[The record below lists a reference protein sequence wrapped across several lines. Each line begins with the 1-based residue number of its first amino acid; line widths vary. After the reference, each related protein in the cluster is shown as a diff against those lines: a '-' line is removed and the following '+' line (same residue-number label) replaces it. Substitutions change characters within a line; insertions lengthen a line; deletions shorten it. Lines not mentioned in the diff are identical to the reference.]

1 MTTPEAYV
9 SLLKDAF
16 QANANPGQ
24 AAQMEAYMKHSARFY
39 GIKTPERKAIVKN
52 HIASVGMPEGAE
64 LKAVCRLCFKPDA
77 RRELQYAV
85 NDLLQKSLR
94 RLTPD
99 FLDLVEE
106 LIPRN
111 CWWDTV
117 DFLSP
122 KIAGG
127 LLLRF
132 PEHQKDYPD
141 RWIESDDF
149 WFQRA
154 AIIFQLGYKEKTD
167 TDRLFRYILR
177 RADSTEF
184 FVQKGAGWAL
194 RQYARTAPES
204 VRGFVRQNP
213 HLPKLTVREAIKH
226 L

>member
-1 MTTPEAYV
+1 MTPESYV
-9 SLLKDAF
+9 RLLQEAF

-24 AAQMEAYMKHSARFY
+24 AAQMEAYMKHNARFY
-39 GIKTPERKAIVKN
+39 GIKTPERKVIVKG
-52 HIASVGMPEGAE
+52 HIASCGVPEGAE

-77 RRELQYAV
+77 HRELQYAV

-132 PEHQKDYPD
+132 PDCKKDYPD
-141 RWIESDDF
+141 RWIESEDL

-184 FVQKGAGWAL
+184 FVQKAAGWAL
-194 RQYARTAPES
+194 RQYARTAPS
-204 VRGFVRQNP
+204 LVRDFIHQSP

>member
-1 MTTPEAYV
+1 MTSEAYV
-9 SLLKDAF
+9 NLLKDAF

-24 AAQMEAYMKHSARFY
+24 AAQMEAYMKHNARFY
-39 GIKTPERKAIVKN
+39 GIKTPERQAIVKK
-52 HIASVGMPEGAE
+52 HITSWGVPEGEE
-64 LKAVCRLCFKPDA
+64 LKTICRLCFKPDA
-77 RRELQYAV
+77 NRELQYAV
-85 NDLLQKSLR
+85 NDLLQKSRR

-132 PEHQKDYPD
+132 PEYQKDYPD

-154 AIIFQLGYKEKTD
+154 AIIFQLGYKERTD

-177 RADSTEF
+177 RADSNEF
-184 FVQKGAGWAL
+184 FVQKAAGWAL
-194 RQYARTAPES
+194 RQYARTAPS
-204 VRGFVRQNP
+204 LIRDFIHQNP
-213 HLPKLTVREAIKH
+213 HLPKLTLREATKH

>member
-1 MTTPEAYV
+1 M
-9 SLLKDAF
+9 
-16 QANANPGQ
+16 
-24 AAQMEAYMKHSARFY
+24 
-39 GIKTPERKAIVKN
+39 
-52 HIASVGMPEGAE
+52 
-64 LKAVCRLCFKPDA
+64 CRLCFAPDA
-77 RRELQYAV
+77 HRELQYAV

-94 RLTPD
+94 SLTPD

-132 PEHQKDYPD
+132 PEYLKDYPD
-141 RWIESDDF
+141 RWVESEDF

-154 AIIFQLGYKEKTD
+154 AIIFQLGYKEKTI

-177 RADSTEF
+177 YADSNEF
-184 FVQKGAGWAL
+184 FVQKAAGWAL
-194 RQYARTAPES
+194 RQYARTNPGR
-204 VRGFVRQNP
+204 VREFVNQNP
-213 HLPKLTVREAIKH
+213 HLPNLVICEATKH

>member
-1 MTTPEAYV
+1 MTPEAYV
-9 SLLKDAF
+9 RLLQDAF
-16 QANANPGQ
+16 QANAIPAQ
-24 AAQMEAYMKHSARFY
+24 AAQMEAYMKHNARFY
-39 GIKTPERKAIVKN
+39 GIKTPERKVIVKE
-52 HIASVGMPEGAE
+52 HIASWGVPEGKE

-94 RLTPD
+94 SLTPD
-99 FLDLVEE
+99 FLGLVEG

-132 PEHQKDYPD
+132 PEYQKNYPD
-141 RWIESDDF
+141 RWIESEDF

-194 RQYARTAPES
+194 RQYARTAPS
-204 VRGFVRQNP
+204 LVRDFIHQSP

>member
-1 MTTPEAYV
+1 MTPEAYV
-9 SLLKDAF
+9 RLLQDAF
-16 QANANPGQ
+16 QANAIPAQ
-24 AAQMEAYMKHSARFY
+24 AAQMEAYMKQNARFY
-39 GIKTPERKAIVKN
+39 GIKTPERKAIVKK
-52 HIASVGMPEGAE
+52 HFTSWGVPEGKE

-132 PEHQKDYPD
+132 PDCKKDYPD
-141 RWIESDDF
+141 RWIEAEDF

-184 FVQKGAGWAL
+184 FVQKAAGWAL
-194 RQYARTAPES
+194 RQHARTAPS
-204 VRGFVRQNP
+204 LVRDFIHQSP